1 MRAVAAFMATMA
13 LVSFAF
19 GQVTPDSDNP
29 LQGSAEAAAAGK
41 VLFGKMNCAGCHG
54 YDLTGRMG
62 PDLTDNSWLYGGK
75 PGEIFHTISEGTP
88 RGMPSW
94 KDQLTPEQIWQLV
107 TYIQSKHAS

>member
-1 MRAVAAFMATMA
+1 MRAVAVFTAIVA
-13 LVSFAF
+13 LASYAF
-19 GQVTPDSDNP
+19 GQVTPDSVNP

-54 YDLTGRMG
+54 YDLAGGMG
-62 PDLTDNSWLYGGK
+62 PDLTDDSWLYGGR

-94 KDQLTPEQIWQLV
+94 KSQLTPDQIWQLV
-107 TYIQSKHAS
+107 TFIQSKRAN